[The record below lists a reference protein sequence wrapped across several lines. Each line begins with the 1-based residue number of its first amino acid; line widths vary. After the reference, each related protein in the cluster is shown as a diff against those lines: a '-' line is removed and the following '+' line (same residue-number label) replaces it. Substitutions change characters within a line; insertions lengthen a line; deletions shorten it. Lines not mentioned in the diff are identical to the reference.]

1 MHVNVKVSSGEK
13 KKLVEM
19 IRKAVHCLKMSAKR
33 TAKAIREAVQ
43 RAAEWPGMLKDRR
56 DAEARQVVA
65 RLEDSDRDVR
75 RDAMLAL
82 RRLLEPAMLAQHANA
97 VVARLED
104 SDWVVRLEALRT
116 LGMLEPAALAQHADA
131 VVAKLEDSDEHVRR
145 EALVTLGMLEPAALA
160 KHARDVV
167 ATLAMSY
174 LTSDGRSWI
183 QSEARDF
190 LCKLDSSLF
199 LELLFGGYGED
210 VCELAF
216 SALRFKDQATLAQ
229 HAEDVIHFLEHADA
243 RRKIVVLDS
252 LMVLEPATLAQ
263 LADAVGAK
271 LEDFDLDVRISAL
284 HALRNLEPATL
295 SQYAGAV
302 SARLEDHSD
311 VRYEGLVTLR
321 FLEPATLAQHA
332 DAVVATLDD
341 ASEYVRKAALG
352 TLGMLEPAALAQHAE
367 AVVARLEDSI
377 WQVRREALIALGK
390 LDPPSLAQHAGAVV
404 TRLFEDSYEEVL
416 RHALATL
423 GKLDPATLAQ
433 HAAAVIAM
441 LDYASEYVR
450 DAVSATV
457 NALPLVVTRDV
468 DLNSS
473 DARSRL
479 LGRLAWYKYRLLV
492 RVKRIALY
500 WYALPYRPSGPGHAR
515 DVEAWGQILVEE

>member
-1 MHVNVKVSSGEK
+1 M
-13 KKLVEM
+13 
-19 IRKAVHCLKMSAKR
+19 HCLKMSAKS
-33 TAKAIREAVQ
+33 TAKAITKAFQ
-43 RAAEWPGMLKDRR
+43 RAAEGPEMLQDRR

-104 SDWVVRLEALRT
+104 SDCIVRFEALQT

-174 LTSDGRSWI
+174 ITSDGRSWI

-295 SQYAGAV
+295 LQYAGAV
-302 SARLEDHSD
+302 SARPMS
-311 VRYEGLVTLR
+311 
-321 FLEPATLAQHA
+321 
-332 DAVVATLDD
+332 
-341 ASEYVRKAALG
+341 
-352 TLGMLEPAALAQHAE
+352 
-367 AVVARLEDSI
+367 
-377 WQVRREALIALGK
+377 
-390 LDPPSLAQHAGAVV
+390 
-404 TRLFEDSYEEVL
+404 
-416 RHALATL
+416 
-423 GKLDPATLAQ
+423 
-433 HAAAVIAM
+433 AM
-441 LDYASEYVR
+441 
-450 DAVSATV
+450 
-457 NALPLVVTRDV
+457 
-468 DLNSS
+468 
-473 DARSRL
+473 
-479 LGRLAWYKYRLLV
+479 G
-492 RVKRIALY
+492 
-500 WYALPYRPSGPGHAR
+500 
-515 DVEAWGQILVEE
+515 